1 MDEIRIRK
9 QIHRQLSEQLKLAQ
23 TELQDATT
31 ASQPETIEERVARC
45 AAIAR
50 DMHVNERAL
59 LKVMGN

>member
-9 QIHRQLSEQLKLAQ
+9 QIHRQLCEQLELAQ
-23 TELQDATT
+23 TELQIVAQG
-31 ASQPETIEERVARC
+31 SRPETIEERIARC

-59 LKVMGN
+59 LKMTRR